1 MSGSL
6 LDFCSTEA
14 YRKIR
19 QALPQ
24 NTNNYIISTLKH
36 YNGYY
41 EGPTCLEITWQR
53 LRRFPI
59 VWQEIRDPNNV

>member
-41 EGPTCLEITWQR
+41 EGPTCLEIT
-53 LRRFPI
+53 
-59 VWQEIRDPNNV
+59 